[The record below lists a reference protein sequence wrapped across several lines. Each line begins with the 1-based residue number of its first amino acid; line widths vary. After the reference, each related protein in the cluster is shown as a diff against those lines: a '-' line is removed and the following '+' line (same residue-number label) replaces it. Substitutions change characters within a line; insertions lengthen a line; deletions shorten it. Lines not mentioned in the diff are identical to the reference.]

1 MPLIALQGVRGGTG
15 ATSIGAALGWALT
28 ALGEGVLLIDG
39 SPVSQLGAHFNLPA
53 LPEKGWMQALLG
65 GDAWQGAALSR
76 WS

>member
-15 ATSIGAALGWALT
+15 ATSIVAALGWALT

-39 SPVSQLGAHFNLPA
+39 SPSSQLGAHFNLPA

-65 GDAWQGAALSR
+65 GGAWQGAALPR
-76 WS
+76 WP